1 MWTEFFQPIDFQAI
15 VPHLELTIFACG
27 ILLMDFLLDREHKHW
42 NGIAALIGV
51 VFSGIGLWQLRHVSA
66 SPFKG
71 LLQVDPFFITFGFI
85 SLAATAL
92 VILMSLRYMDVEG
105 EHEGEYYA
113 LILFATVGM
122 LFIAGGT
129 DLITLFI
136 GLELMALSFYVL
148 AGYLRADPRSNE
160 AAIKYFLLGAFS
172 SGILVYGFSL
182 LYGISGSTNINVIAE
197 IVRQRALTEQGR
209 PDAIIFLA
217 TITIAAGMF
226 FKVAAVP
233 FHQWAPDVYEGAPT
247 TITAY
252 VSVASKA
259 ASLAM
264 LLRLFLIP
272 INPVRPN
279 WEDILIVVAVLTM
292 TVGNLAAI
300 TQENVKRLL
309 AYSSIGHVGYILL
322 GIVAGNRLGLMAVVV
337 YIIVYAFM
345 TLGAFAVVVG
355 MRRKDLLGDQIS
367 DMAGLFFKNP
377 APAVLMIIFLL
388 SLAGIPPTA
397 GFWGKYLIFAALIES
412 ERYVL
417 AVIAVLYVA
426 VALYYYFRI
435 VVSMFMAEPREP
447 GKMTLA
453 PGLVVSLAVTCLL
466 TLLPGIYPEPLFRL
480 ANFAVFRSPWLSP

>member
-1 MWTEFFQPIDFQAI
+1 METQLFQWFDLRDFRAI
-15 VPHLELTIFACG
+15 VPQLELTLFACG
-27 ILLMDFLLDREHKHW
+27 ILLMDCWLERRHKYL
-42 NGIAALIGV
+42 NAMVALVGI
-51 VFSGIGLWQLRHVSA
+51 VFSGVGLWLIRNVNSTA
-66 SPFKG
+66 FNRVII
-71 LLQVDPFFITFGFI
+71 VDSFFIVFSFI
-85 SLAATAL
+85 FLAATAL
-92 VILMSLRYMDVEG
+92 VILMSIRYLEVEG
-105 EHEGEYYA
+105 AHEGEYYA
-113 LILFATVGM
+113 LMLFATVGM
-122 LFIAGGT
+122 MFIAGGT

-148 AGYLRADPRSNE
+148 VGYLRANRRSNE
-160 AAIKYFLLGAFS
+160 AAVKYFLLGAFS

-182 LYGISGSTNINVIAE
+182 LYGISGSTNINDIAVVVAQRGLGDP
-197 IVRQRALTEQGR
+197 IV
-209 PDAIIFLA
+209 FLA

-259 ASLAM
+259 AAFAM
-264 LLRLFLIP
+264 LVRLFLIP
-272 INPVRPN
+272 LYPVRAN
-279 WEDILIVVAVLTM
+279 WEDMLAVVAILTM
-292 TVGNLAAI
+292 IVGNLAAI
-300 TQENVKRLL
+300 TQENIKRLL

-322 GIVAGNRLGLMAVVV
+322 GIVAGNKTGLMAVVV

-355 MRRKDLLGDQIS
+355 MRRKDLVGDQVS

-388 SLAGIPPTA
+388 ALAGIPPTA
-397 GFWGKYLIFAALIES
+397 GFWGKYLIFAALIENQH
-412 ERYVL
+412 YVL
-417 AVIAVLYVA
+417 AVIAALYVV

-435 VVSMFMAEPREP
+435 VVSMFITEPREP

-453 PGLVVSLAVTCLL
+453 PGLAVALAATCLL
-466 TLLPGIYPEPLFRL
+466 TLGLGLYPEPLFHWAQVSVRP
-480 ANFAVFRSPWLSP
+480 FP